1 MRAKVN
7 MFKDPKVFAQ
17 VRRRAPTVRYGI
29 RAQLSTQRKRFVGA
43 RATVETIDDR
53 WRRSVGALCSCRR
66 RRLRWLRLMTRR
78 MLPRSAWKR

>member
-17 VRRRAPTVRYGI
+17 VRRRAPPVRHGI
-29 RAQLSTQRKRFVGA
+29 RAQLSTQRKRCAGA

-53 WRRSVGALCSCRR
+53 
-66 RRLRWLRLMTRR
+66 
-78 MLPRSAWKR
+78 